1 MENTKK
7 SSEFEPTLLDVLEA
21 VQTGF
26 TKMEKRFE
34 KVEKQLDR
42 HEGILITL
50 HEGQEGLRELL
61 NECTSALDKRVSATQ
76 NRVED
81 VVDILEKEVPGFHLT
96 QPMR

>member
-61 NECTSALDKRVSATQ
+61 NERTSALDKRVSATQ
-76 NRVED
+76 N
-81 VVDILEKEVPGFHLT
+81 
-96 QPMR
+96 